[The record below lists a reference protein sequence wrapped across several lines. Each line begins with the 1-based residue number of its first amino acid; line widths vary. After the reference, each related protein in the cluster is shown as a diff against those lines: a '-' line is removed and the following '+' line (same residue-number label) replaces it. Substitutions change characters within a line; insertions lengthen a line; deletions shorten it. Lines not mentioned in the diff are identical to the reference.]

1 MLQAGGRGGVSQR
14 SKSAEGGEAIR
25 SKGFAADWLTGGY
38 SFHDDVASSRDMDMD
53 MQREGGLDKRT
64 WWCQGL
70 YRVFKA
76 IVQPMKK
83 LGLLNKIEMATGTL
97 RGPPLRGQVRVK
109 KKSAE
114 EGNRL

>member
-1 MLQAGGRGGVSQR
+1 MGEYLREVSPQR
-14 SKSAEGGEAIR
+14 VGEAIR

-38 SFHDDVASSRDMDMD
+38 SFHDDVASFGDMGYAA
-53 MQREGGLDKRT
+53 RGGLDSRT
-64 WWCQGL
+64 WRCQRI

-83 LGLLNKIEMATGTL
+83 LGLLNKIEMATGTP
-97 RGPPLRGQVRVK
+97 RGPPLRGQIRVK

-114 EGNRL
+114 GGNRL